1 MRYAV
6 GVVSSKAYHQSFPM
20 LGRAQAQV
28 WAYSPRYRR
37 PRHFHVEP
45 EFNFVVAGSAC
56 FGIGNRVVEV
66 ASGELLGFMPGQ
78 DHELL
83 HGSDDL
89 MLFAIGVAPELSS
102 NVLRRA
108 QVEAATPIHL
118 RPTASEVRCLT
129 AHAAALAE
137 RGNAD
142 QEIAE
147 LWERMHFASPRSSTH
162 VTTRRALAALAD
174 APELDRDALARL
186 ARANPSELSRHFHRD
201 VGMTLVEY
209 RTRLR
214 VLQFIRRIDHSPAD
228 LTAAAFES
236 GFGSY
241 SQCHRSFLAEFGCGP
256 REFLYSGIREQ
267 MDQIFEPVDRLV
279 GLGSPE
285 PSIKRASRSG
295 RDAQIAGALEDIAS
309 QADELQHG

>member
-1 MRYAV
+1 
-6 GVVSSKAYHQSFPM
+6 M

-28 WAYSPRYRR
+28 WSYSPRYRR

-45 EFNFVVAGSAC
+45 ELNFVVAGSAR
-56 FGIGNRVVEV
+56 FGVGNRVVEV
-66 ASGELLGFMPGQ
+66 TSGELLGFMPGQ

-83 HGSDDL
+83 NGSDDL
-89 MLFAIGVAPELSS
+89 MLFAIGVAPTLSS
-102 NVLRRA
+102 DVLRHV
-108 QVEAATPIHL
+108 QPEAATPIHL
-118 RPTASEVRCLT
+118 RPTTSELRCLV

-142 QEIAE
+142 QDIAE
-147 LWERMHFASPRSSTH
+147 LWERIHAASARNTDGRRHNAH
-162 VTTRRALAALAD
+162 VTTRRALAALAE

-186 ARANPSELSRHFHRD
+186 TRANPSELSRHFHRD

-214 VLQFIRRIDHSPAD
+214 VLQFIRTVDHSPTD
-228 LTAAAFES
+228 LTAAAFQS

-256 REFLYSGIREQ
+256 REFLYSGIRQ
-267 MDQIFEPVDRLV
+267 RMDQIFEPVD
-279 GLGSPE
+279 
-285 PSIKRASRSG
+285 
-295 RDAQIAGALEDIAS
+295 Q
-309 QADELQHG
+309 

>member
-1 MRYAV
+1 
-6 GVVSSKAYHQSFPM
+6 M

-28 WAYSPRYRR
+28 WSYSPRYRR

-45 EFNFVVAGSAC
+45 ELNFVVAGSAC
-56 FGIGNRVVEV
+56 FGVGKRILEV

-89 MLFAIGVAPELSS
+89 MLFAIGVAPALSS
-102 NVLRRA
+102 DVLRRA
-108 QVEAATPIHL
+108 QFEAATPIHW
-118 RPTASEVRCLT
+118 RPTTPELRCLS
-129 AHAAALAE
+129 ARAAALAE

-142 QEIAE
+142 QQIAE
-147 LWERMHFASPRSSTH
+147 LWERIHFASPRGSDSRYSTTH
-162 VTTRRALAALAD
+162 VTTRRALAALAE
-174 APELDRDALARL
+174 APELARDALARL
-186 ARANPSELSRHFHRD
+186 TRANPSELSRHFHRD

-214 VLQFIRRIDHSPAD
+214 VLQFIQLIDHSPAG
-228 LTAAAFES
+228 LTSAAFKS

-267 MDQIFEPVDRLV
+267 MDQIFEPVD
-279 GLGSPE
+279 E
-285 PSIKRASRSG
+285 
-295 RDAQIAGALEDIAS
+295 
-309 QADELQHG
+309 

>member
-1 MRYAV
+1 M
-6 GVVSSKAYHQSFPM
+6 SDKAYHQSFPM

-28 WAYSPRYRR
+28 WSYSPKYRR

-45 EFNFVVAGSAC
+45 ELNFVVAGSAC

-66 ASGELLGFMPGQ
+66 AAGELLGFVPGQ

-89 MLFAIGVAPELSS
+89 MLFAIGVAPALSS
-102 NVLRRA
+102 DVLRHGPP
-108 QVEAATPIHL
+108 EAATPIHL
-118 RPTASEVRCLT
+118 RPTTPELRCLI
-129 AHAAALAE
+129 AQAAALAE

-142 QEIAE
+142 QSIAE
-147 LWERMHFASPRSSTH
+147 LWERIHFASARDPNSRCSTTH
-162 VTTRRALAALAD
+162 VTTRRALVALAE
-174 APELDRDALARL
+174 APELDRETLARL
-186 ARANPSELSRHFHRD
+186 TRANPSELSRHFHRD

-214 VLQFIRRIDHSPAD
+214 VLQFIRLIDHSPAD
-228 LTAAAFES
+228 LTAAAFKS

-256 REFLYSGIREQ
+256 REFLYSGMRER
-267 MDQIFEPVDRLV
+267 MDQIFEPF
-279 GLGSPE
+279 
-285 PSIKRASRSG
+285 
-295 RDAQIAGALEDIAS
+295 
-309 QADELQHG
+309 DE